1 MQSKLDFCYAAHEK
15 HIEHACVSE
24 LGAAL
29 TPFSPAIP
37 DEQAGFDIGGAPLA
51 AAPVQG
57 GEGFKCALAHVRKS
71 ERGRACVCHS

>member
-57 GEGFKCALAHVRKS
+57 GGRGSKALLHM
-71 ERGRACVCHS
+71 